1 MLLPAMGWHEH
12 CCHFYDAPFHL
23 HSQAPAIMIKENLQS
38 QKKASTAAPLD
49 IEIVRLG
56 RVLSA
61 GLLAVVRIH
70 ASQS

>member
-1 MLLPAMGWHEH
+1 
-12 CCHFYDAPFHL
+12 
-23 HSQAPAIMIKENLQS
+23 MIKENLQS
-38 QKKASTAAPLD
+38 RKKASTAAPLD